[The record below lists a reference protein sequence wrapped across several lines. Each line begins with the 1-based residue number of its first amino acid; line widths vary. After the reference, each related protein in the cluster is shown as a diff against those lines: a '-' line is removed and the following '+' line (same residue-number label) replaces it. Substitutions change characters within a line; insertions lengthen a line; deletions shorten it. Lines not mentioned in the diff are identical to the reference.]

1 MNPDE
6 GPLVFPKRADRNR
19 ISRYDENDKIYFGD
33 HFDAFNIRG
42 EKTDEK
48 YPEVYRRL
56 RYVVANF
63 AGLMSRVLA
72 DMLFGETVVIDV
84 KDEKLQNFID
94 DIMEDNQLLAQL
106 YESELANSRRGD
118 AVFKLRVGQRNPGI
132 TDSQSTIIIEEF
144 PAAIYFPTLEQNM
157 TRNVPKQDVI
167 ATVFTQ
173 PTADGKVATYLHKEI
188 HVPGKIYHEVW
199 SYNQKEGK
207 LISQL
212 NAQDFG
218 YKDVEDT
225 GVNRSLVFHIPNVRD
240 GSGFWGTSDYMDL
253 KSLFFALNNRIT
265 KTDNILDKHSD
276 PILAVPPGVI
286 DENGQVRKQALQ
298 MFEVDNEQPGFN
310 KPEYIV
316 WNANLDS
323 AFKQIE
329 KLIDMLFLFAEIA
342 PASTGSD
349 QGSGGQ
355 AESGRALK
363 FKLLATIRKR
373 NRKIRYYDQALKD
386 MLETAQELAKANR
399 VSINGFTPT
408 KVERPTV
415 KWGDGVIN
423 DEVEQTDVAIKRVE
437 AGLSSKADAI
447 ADLDGITPDE
457 AKKKVK
463 EIDDEATANLP
474 PALSNNLNGGGTG
487 GAGDPAN
494 PPQPPASTKAQQPTA
509 KA

>member
-1 MNPDE
+1 MQDE
-6 GPLVFPKRADRNR
+6 GPLVFPKKADRDR
-19 ISRYDENDKIYFGD
+19 QARYDENDKLYFGD
-33 HFDAFNIRG
+33 HFAAFNIRG
-42 EKTDEK
+42 EKTDKK

-72 DMLFGETVVIDV
+72 DMLFGETIVVDV
-84 KDEKLQNFID
+84 KDEKLQTWIED
-94 DIMEDNQLLAQL
+94 VMEDNQLLAQL
-106 YESELANSRRGD
+106 YESELGNSRRGD
-118 AVFKLRVGQRNPGI
+118 ACFKIRVGQRNPGI
-132 TDSQSTIIIEEF
+132 VDSPSTIIIEEF
-144 PAAIYFPTLEQNM
+144 TPGIYFPTLEQNM

-167 ATVFTQ
+167 AVTFKQ
-173 PTADGKVATYLHKEI
+173 GDATYLHKEI
-188 HVPGKIYHEVW
+188 HVPGKIYHEV
-199 SYNQKEGK
+199 YKYDPTQHKI
-207 LISQL
+207 ISTEDVTQ
-212 NAQDFG
+212 FG
-218 YKDVEDT
+218 YKEVEDT

-240 GSGFWGTSDYMDL
+240 GSGYWGTSDYLDL

-329 KLIDMLFLFAEIA
+329 KLVDMLFLFAEIA
-342 PASTGSD
+342 PASTGAD
-349 QGSGGQ
+349 TGQGGQ

-363 FKLLATIRKR
+363 FKLLSTIRKR
-373 NRKIRYYDQALKD
+373 SRKIRYYDQAIKD

-399 VSINGFTPT
+399 VAINGFTPT
-408 KVERPTV
+408 KVERPTI

-423 DEVEQTDVAIKRVE
+423 DEVEATETEIKRVE

-447 ADLDGITPDE
+447 ARLDGITPDE

-463 EIDDEATANLP
+463 EIDDEALANMP
-474 PALSNNLNGGGTG
+474 PAPSNNLNGGGTG

-494 PPQPPASTKAQQPTA
+494 PPQPAANPKAAQPAARS
-509 KA
+509 